1 MPNIEQFSLGTIEF
15 YPVKVYDTFE
25 NLATLD
31 GTGLTF
37 DVYKDDEDE
46 TAVFT
51 DRAATNE
58 GLIALPLIDT
68 VADCDEEGPYN
79 MWIKFNALPE
89 VPRLGPF
96 RFRVD
101 D

>member
-1 MPNIEQFSLGTIEF
+1 MPNVEVFALGTIEY

-25 NLATLD
+25 NLTTLD

-37 DVYKDDEDE
+37 DVYKDDENE
-46 TAVFT
+46 TSVFT
-51 DRAATNE
+51 NRAATNE
-58 GLIALPLIDT
+58 GLVALPLIDT
-68 VADCDEEGPYN
+68 VADCDEEGPYL